1 MRGRAHR
8 GLIGRCLRVCVHPL
22 GALCSGRLCSGANPP
37 PSELPLQAKEDLGRG
52 RRSRGMSLNYAEG
65 GDDGLNELL
74 GDDSPGRL
82 TAAKCSEIALGKDG
96 MQEI

>member
-1 MRGRAHR
+1 MRRLAPP
-8 GLIGRCLRVCVHPL
+8 CTST
-22 GALCSGRLCSGANPP
+22 LCSGTNLP

-82 TAAKCSEIALGKDG
+82 MAAKRSKVHSPGKERKH
-96 MQEI
+96 QI